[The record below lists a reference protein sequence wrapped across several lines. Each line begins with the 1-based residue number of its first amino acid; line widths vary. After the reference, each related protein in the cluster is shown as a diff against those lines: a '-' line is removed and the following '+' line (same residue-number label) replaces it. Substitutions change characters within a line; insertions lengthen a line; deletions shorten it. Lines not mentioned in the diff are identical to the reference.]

1 MIVDFNNKKVFKFK
15 NRPEHHEELVKSF
28 FLKSKKGFFVD
39 VGANDPK
46 KDSQSYHLEQD
57 GFTGLL
63 IEPLPY
69 CCDKLRK
76 DRTSKVIQLACSIK
90 KIMVNI

>member
-46 KDSQSYHLEQD
+46 KDSQSYHRAAHQKQPQD
-57 GFTGLL
+57 D
-63 IEPLPY
+63 LP
-69 CCDKLRK
+69 
-76 DRTSKVIQLACSIK
+76 
-90 KIMVNI
+90 